1 VDQAVGGVAGVAG
14 AAGVAGVAGG
24 DPEDAVAEQV
34 RRRRLALGLSNA
46 ELAARAGI
54 SKAMLSKIE
63 HRRTSCSLTTLARL
77 AAALAVPTSALLGE
91 VEPAHRVVFTAG
103 APATDGDRD
112 RVDRLLGPACGP
124 RGGLEVHLVTLREA
138 GEVERSRHPGHE
150 LLYVLEGAMV
160 YGCEE
165 ARWTLRPGDALQL
178 DGEGEHGPREL
189 LEAPVRFLSILRRD

>member
-1 VDQAVGGVAGVAG
+1 VDQAVGDV
-14 AAGVAGVAGG
+14 AGVAGVAGG

-46 ELAARAGI
+46 ELAGRAGI
-54 SKAMLSKIE
+54 SRAMLSKIE

-77 AAALAVPTSALLGE
+77 AVALSVPTSVLLGE
-91 VEPAHRVVFTAG
+91 VGPAHRAVFTPAG
-103 APATDGDRD
+103 ARASDGDRAQ
-112 RVDRLLGPACGP
+112 VDRLLGPADGP
-124 RGGLEVHLVTLREA
+124 RGGLEAHLVTLREVGEA
-138 GEVERSRHPGHE
+138 GEVERRRHPGHE

>member
-1 VDQAVGGVAGVAG
+1 VDGV
-14 AAGVAGVAGG
+14 GG
-24 DPEDAVAEQV
+24 DPEATVAEQV

-77 AAALAVPTSALLGE
+77 AVALDVPTAALLGE
-91 VEPAHRVVFTAG
+91 VEPAHRVVFTPAG
-103 APATDGDRD
+103 APTSGPHEDK
-112 RVDRLLGPACGP
+112 LLGPAVGSP
-124 RGGLEVHLVTLREA
+124 GGLEAHLVTLRESRETDR
-138 GEVERSRHPGHE
+138 GRHPGHE

-160 YGCEE
+160 YGYED
-165 ARWTLRPGDALQL
+165 ARYTLRTGDSLQL
-178 DGEGEHGPREL
+178 DGEGEHGPYEL